1 MKNQSSFLLLPA
13 ATAVLASL
21 TCGVALAAPAPADI
35 ETLTVT
41 GTRLPFDLDQLAAAS
56 TVIDQEEI
64 RRSGAL
70 QITDL
75 LRALPGITI
84 SQSGSP
90 GALTEIR
97 VRGSETN
104 HLLVLIDGVVA
115 NDIGQGSA
123 IDLAHLTAD
132 SIARIELLRGA
143 QSALWGSGAIGG
155 VLSITTKAGA
165 GGQDNTSVTLGIGT
179 DNTTQV
185 ALNATGSQDNVQ
197 FAAYADWQETA
208 GDNIALTGDEDDGYR
223 NITTGG
229 SLNWAMSDQHAF
241 SASTRLVDY
250 TTDYDAI
257 DNITTGLPVDAANVT
272 DGKQLSGQLGWQFAP
287 QNSDYTSQLQL
298 QYRQDENNSS
308 ANGVFDGGTTG
319 ERYQVTWINRYAL
332 AGWQLAGGL
341 EYLERQFEQRGLN
354 LYGDPNQQQQD
365 ETVSLFGEA
374 GKEVVSD
381 VFATISAR
389 FDDNSEFD
397 DAFSY
402 RGGLTWQ
409 LDNTYSVYTS
419 LGKAIKTPTFTER
432 FGYYPE
438 TFIGNP
444 ALEPEQSLE
453 WEVGGRA
460 SWNKTW
466 SAEVNYFNARLEDE
480 INGFV
485 FDPVTYLSTAS
496 NKTGTS
502 RREGLE
508 TQLNYHGDGVSVR
521 ATYSYTD
528 ASEED
533 IRELRRAYHQAS
545 VTVSA
550 DLPIEGLSAY
560 TKLAYTGSRD
570 DIFYPPYPAVSQRVG
585 LQPYTLISANLA
597 YAVNANL
604 KVALRLDNALDE
616 SYQDIVGYSQSERRA
631 RLSTTYTF

>member
-1 MKNQSSFLLLPA
+1 M
-13 ATAVLASL
+13 
-21 TCGVALAAPAPADI
+21 
-35 ETLTVT
+35 
-41 GTRLPFDLDQLAAAS
+41 
-56 TVIDQEEI
+56 
-64 RRSGAL
+64 
-70 QITDL
+70 
-75 LRALPGITI
+75 
-84 SQSGSP
+84 
-90 GALTEIR
+90 
-97 VRGSETN
+97 
-104 HLLVLIDGVVA
+104 
-115 NDIGQGSA
+115 
-123 IDLAHLTAD
+123 
-132 SIARIELLRGA
+132 
-143 QSALWGSGAIGG
+143 
-155 VLSITTKAGA
+155 
-165 GGQDNTSVTLGIGT
+165 
-179 DNTTQV
+179 
-185 ALNATGSQDNVQ
+185 
-197 FAAYADWQETA
+197 
-208 GDNIALTGDEDDGYR
+208 
-223 NITTGG
+223 
-229 SLNWAMSDQHAF
+229 
-241 SASTRLVDY
+241 
-250 TTDYDAI
+250 
-257 DNITTGLPVDAANVT
+257 
-272 DGKQLSGQLGWQFAP
+272 
-287 QNSDYTSQLQL
+287 
-298 QYRQDENNSS
+298 
-308 ANGVFDGGTTG
+308 
-319 ERYQVTWINRYAL
+319 TWINRYAL

-597 YAVNANL
+597 YAVNAHL
-604 KVALRLDNALDE
+604 KVALRLDNVLDE